1 MDYLGG
7 SRVVTMV
14 LIIERREG
22 QSLEDAVLL

>member
-14 LIIERREG
+14 LIIERQEG

>member
-7 SRVVTMV
+7 PSVVRSV
-14 LIIERREG
+14 LLIERQEG